1 MARNMYCGCQG
12 AKHEARVAQRTRRP
26 TTDREIESSNLSR
39 SIVKI
44 ESLRLLTMNH
54 KDEDSRF
61 NVRKDKAQSYAKE
74 SIGIAKD
81 ALKKTGTKT
90 RGPGSGKD
98 GKGFGA
104 TN

>member
-1 MARNMYCGCQG
+1 
-12 AKHEARVAQRTRRP
+12 
-26 TTDREIESSNLSR
+26 
-39 SIVKI
+39 
-44 ESLRLLTMNH
+44 MNT

-61 NVRKDKAQSYAKE
+61 NVHKDRAQAYSREALETAKE
-74 SIGIAKD
+74 

>member
-1 MARNMYCGCQG
+1 
-12 AKHEARVAQRTRRP
+12 
-26 TTDREIESSNLSR
+26 
-39 SIVKI
+39 
-44 ESLRLLTMNH
+44 MNH

-61 NVRKDKAQSYAKE
+61 NVHKDKAQSYAKKNI
-74 SIGIAKD
+74 SIAKD

-104 TN
+104 TNSNSISLITPH